1 MLPSRRNELG
11 TLPSAPPSNSPCRLS
26 CSTCPAAASRS
37 SAWASSSCFSSHRSR
52 TLLGS
57 TRVCICCSFFV
68 ASCSVVTRVTSNV
81 CNDIID
87 SPFSHPLRISDFDI
101 FPSYDHSLTT
111 LTVFAPFAPTS
122 SLPSRSSALSTLP
135 LQKLVYVLSNVL
147 TLALGLWKCRS
158 MGLLPTGTGDWLAFE
173 TRGPVSGYV
182 SRLFRVSSN
191 QRNSR
196 RRSYCIDQSVFDY
209 GKFRPNR
216 SGGINSPFSILLVE
230 LSKMP
235 SGISFSY
242 DSPCL
247 L

>member
-1 MLPSRRNELG
+1 MHNFLLQN
-11 TLPSAPPSNSPCRLS
+11 SNFLV
-26 CSTCPAAASRS
+26 
-37 SAWASSSCFSSHRSR
+37 SSSCFSSHRSR

-135 LQKLVYVLSNVL
+135 PPKTRLRPQQRPHTRARSLEMSIDGSSANRYWR
-147 TLALGLWKCRS
+147 LAG
-158 MGLLPTGTGDWLAFE
+158 
-173 TRGPVSGYV
+173 V
-182 SRLFRVSSN
+182 
-191 QRNSR
+191 
-196 RRSYCIDQSVFDY
+196 
-209 GKFRPNR
+209 
-216 SGGINSPFSILLVE
+216 
-230 LSKMP
+230 
-235 SGISFSY
+235 
-242 DSPCL
+242 
-247 L
+247 